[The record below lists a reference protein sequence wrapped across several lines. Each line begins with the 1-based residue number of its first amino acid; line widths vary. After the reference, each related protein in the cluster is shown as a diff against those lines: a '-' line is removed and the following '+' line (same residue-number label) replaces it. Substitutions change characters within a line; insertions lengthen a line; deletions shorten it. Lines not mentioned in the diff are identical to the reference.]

1 MLLFPIKQ
9 VVVGIIPASG
19 TSVAVATLS
28 SVALCC
34 GVKKG
39 DNSKTDRRML
49 PSVNDL
55 KDWLNNDT
63 GVTPKVLPDWVE
75 HG

>member
-1 MLLFPIKQ
+1 MRPLPIKQ

-19 TSVAVATLS
+19 TSVAVGTLS
-28 SVALCC
+28 GVVLCC
-34 GVKKG
+34 DVKKG
-39 DNSKTDRRML
+39 DNSESDRRML

-63 GVTPKVLPDWVE
+63 GVAL
-75 HG
+75 

>member
-1 MLLFPIKQ
+1 MLVRDRGVGLLRVKQ
-9 VVVGIIPASG
+9 GVVGIIPASG

-34 GVKKG
+34 GVKMG
-39 DNSKTDRRML
+39 DNSETDRRML

-63 GVTPKVLPDWVE
+63 GVTP
-75 HG
+75 